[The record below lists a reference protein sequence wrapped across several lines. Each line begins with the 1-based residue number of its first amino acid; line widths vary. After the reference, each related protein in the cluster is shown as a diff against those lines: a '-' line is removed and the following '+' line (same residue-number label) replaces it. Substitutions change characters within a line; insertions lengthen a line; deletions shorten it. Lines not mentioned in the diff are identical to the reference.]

1 MAKLFVVMGKSA
13 SGKDTIFKELCKD
26 EELSLKQIVPY
37 TTRPIREGEKE
48 GIEYHFVDQK
58 RLEELRNENKI
69 IEERAYN
76 TAHGIWNYF
85 TVDDGQI
92 NLTKHNYIVI
102 GTLESYLQIRSYYGE
117 ASIVPIYIEVETG
130 ERLQRALDRERMQR
144 SPKYIELC
152 RRYIAD
158 EEDFAKEKLEVAG
171 IQTIYENLNLQQCL
185 GKIKSEIKRHC

>member
-58 RLEELRNENKI
+58 RLEELRNGNKI

-117 ASIVPIYIEVETG
+117 ASIVPIYIDVETG